1 MNLKIKVLVL
11 GGNGFIGSNL
21 VERLVTEGHQ
31 VRVYDRSPSRL
42 HVLDQKVEYQNGGF
56 SDVTSISKALHDI
69 DIVFH
74 LISGSIPSTS
84 NLSPADDVRDNLVD
98 TIGLLECMRKM
109 GITRIVYMSSG
120 GTIYG
125 DSDED
130 LINENHSLNPNCS
143 YGIVKLAV
151 EKYLTMYQR
160 LYDFEPVILR
170 VSNPYGPW
178 QSKVGIQGLISTLL
192 SKAISNE
199 QVEIWGDGEVVR
211 DYIHIDDVIEACLN
225 VMGSRS
231 TGIFNIGSG
240 VGHSINEVMKIVEEV
255 TQSKLEVKYSKR
267 RDLDVKKVVL
277 DISKAKKVLN
287 WAPKIAIKDGIK
299 THNNWVQ
306 SL

>member
-1 MNLKIKVLVL
+1 MKVLVL

-21 VERLVTEGHQ
+21 VERLVAEGHR
-31 VRVYDRSPSRL
+31 VRIYDRSPSRL
-42 HVLDQKVEYQNGGF
+42 NVLGQKVEHQNGNF
-56 SDVTSISKALHDI
+56 NDITSISQALHDI

-84 NLSPADDVRDNLVD
+84 NLSPADDARDNLVD
-98 TIGLLECMRKM
+98 TIGLLECMRKI

-125 DSDED
+125 NSNKD
-130 LINENHSLNPNCS
+130 LINEEHSLNPNCS

-151 EKYLTMYQR
+151 EKYLMMYQR

-178 QSKVGIQGLISTLL
+178 QSKVGIHGLIGTLL

-199 QVEIWGDGEVVR
+199 RVEIWGDGEVVR
-211 DYIHIDDVIEACLN
+211 DYIHIKDVIEACIN
-225 VMGSRS
+225 VMGSKS

-240 VGHSINEVMKIVEEV
+240 VGHSVNEVLKMVEEV
-255 TQSKLEVKYSKR
+255 TQSKLDVKYSKR

-277 DISKAKKVLN
+277 DISNAKKALN

-299 THNNWVQ
+299 THNDWLQ

>member
-1 MNLKIKVLVL
+1 MKVLVL

-21 VERLVTEGHQ
+21 VERLVAEGHR
-31 VRVYDRSPSRL
+31 VRIYDRSPSRL
-42 HVLDQKVEYQNGGF
+42 NVLGQKVEHQNGNF
-56 SDVTSISKALHDI
+56 NDITSISQALHDI

-84 NLSPADDVRDNLVD
+84 NLSPADDARDNLVD
-98 TIGLLECMRKM
+98 TIGLLECMRKI

-125 DSDED
+125 NSNKD
-130 LINENHSLNPNCS
+130 LINEEHSLNPNCS

-151 EKYLTMYQR
+151 EKYLMMYQR

-178 QSKVGIQGLISTLL
+178 QSKVGIHGLIGTLL

-199 QVEIWGDGEVVR
+199 RVEIWGDGEVVR
-211 DYIHIDDVIEACLN
+211 DYIHIKDVIEACIN
-225 VMGSRS
+225 VMGSKS

-240 VGHSINEVMKIVEEV
+240 VGHSVNEVLKMVEEV
-255 TQSKLEVKYSKR
+255 TQSKLDVKYSKR
-267 RDLDVKKVVL
+267 RDFDVKKVVL
-277 DISKAKKVLN
+277 DISNAKKVLN
-287 WAPKIAIKDGIK
+287 WAPKIAIEDGIK
-299 THNNWVQ
+299 THNDWLQ

>member
-1 MNLKIKVLVL
+1 MKVLVL

-21 VERLVTEGHQ
+21 VERLVTEGHR

-42 HVLDQKVEYQNGGF
+42 HVLDQKVEYQNGSF
-56 SDVTSISKALHDI
+56 SDITSISQVLHDI

-98 TIGLLECMRKM
+98 TIGLLECMRKI
-109 GITRIVYMSSG
+109 GVTRIVYMSSG

-125 DSDED
+125 DSSKD
-130 LINENHSLNPNCS
+130 LINEEHSLNPNCS

-151 EKYLTMYQR
+151 EKYLEMYQR
-160 LYDFEPVILR
+160 LYDFDPVILR

-178 QSKVGIQGLISTLL
+178 QSKVGVHGLIGTLL
-192 SKAISNE
+192 SKVISNE
-199 QVEIWGDGEVVR
+199 QIEIWGDGEVVR
-211 DYIHIDDVIEACLN
+211 DYIYISDVIEACIN
-225 VMGSRS
+225 VIGSKS

-240 VGHSINEVMKIVEEV
+240 AGHSVNEVLKMVAEV
-255 TQSKLEVKYSKR
+255 TQSKLDVKYSKR

-277 DISKAKKVLN
+277 DISKAKKMLN
-287 WAPKIAIKDGIK
+287 WAPRIAIKDGIK
-299 THNNWVQ
+299 TQNDWLQ

>member
-1 MNLKIKVLVL
+1 VNFKVKVLVL

-21 VERLVTEGHQ
+21 VERLVAEGHR
-31 VRVYDRSPSRL
+31 VRIYDRSPSRL
-42 HVLDQKVEYQNGGF
+42 NVLGQKVEQQNGNF
-56 SDVTSISKALHDI
+56 NDITSISQALHDI

-84 NLSPADDVRDNLVD
+84 NLSPADDARDNLVD
-98 TIGLLECMRKM
+98 TIGLLECMRKI

-125 DSDED
+125 NSNKD
-130 LINENHSLNPNCS
+130 LINEEHSLNPNCS

-151 EKYLTMYQR
+151 EKYLMMYQR

-178 QSKVGIQGLISTLL
+178 QSKVGIHGLIGTLL

-199 QVEIWGDGEVVR
+199 RVDIWGDGEVVR
-211 DYIHIDDVIEACLN
+211 DYIHIKDVIEACIN
-225 VMGSRS
+225 VMGSKS

-240 VGHSINEVMKIVEEV
+240 VGHSVNEVLKMVEEV
-255 TQSKLEVKYSKR
+255 TQSKLDVKYSKR
-267 RDLDVKKVVL
+267 RDFDVKKIVL
-277 DISKAKKVLN
+277 DISNAKKVLN

-299 THNNWVQ
+299 THNDWLQ

>member
-1 MNLKIKVLVL
+1 MKVLVL

-21 VERLVTEGHQ
+21 VERLVAEGHR
-31 VRVYDRSPSRL
+31 VRIYDRSPSRL
-42 HVLDQKVEYQNGGF
+42 NVLGQKVEHQNGNF
-56 SDVTSISKALHDI
+56 NDITSISQALHDI

-84 NLSPADDVRDNLVD
+84 NLSPADDARDNLVD
-98 TIGLLECMRKM
+98 TIGLLECMRKI

-125 DSDED
+125 NSNKD
-130 LINENHSLNPNCS
+130 LINEEHSLNPNCS

-151 EKYLTMYQR
+151 EKYLMMYQR

-170 VSNPYGPW
+170 VSNSYGPW
-178 QSKVGIQGLISTLL
+178 QSKVGIHGLIGTLL

-199 QVEIWGDGEVVR
+199 RVEIWGDGEVVR
-211 DYIHIDDVIEACLN
+211 DYIHIKDVIEACIN
-225 VMGSRS
+225 VMGSKS

-240 VGHSINEVMKIVEEV
+240 VGHSVNEVLKMVEEV
-255 TQSKLEVKYSKR
+255 TQSKLDVKYSKR

-277 DISKAKKVLN
+277 DISNAKKVLN

-299 THNNWVQ
+299 THNDWLQ

>member
-1 MNLKIKVLVL
+1 MNVLVL

-21 VERLVTEGHQ
+21 VERLVAEGHR
-31 VRVYDRSPSRL
+31 VRIYDRSPSRL
-42 HVLDQKVEYQNGGF
+42 NVLGQKVEYQSGNLN
-56 SDVTSISKALHDI
+56 DITSISQALNDI

-74 LISGSIPSTS
+74 LVSGSIPSTS

-98 TIGLLECMRKM
+98 TIGLLECMREM
-109 GITRIVYMSSG
+109 CITRIVYMSSG

-151 EKYLTMYQR
+151 EKYLLMYQR

-178 QSKVGIQGLISTLL
+178 QSKVGIHGLIGTLL
-192 SKAISNE
+192 SKVISNE
-199 QVEIWGDGEVVR
+199 QVEIWGDGEIVR
-211 DYIHIDDVIEACLN
+211 DYIHINDVIAACIN

-240 VGHSINEVMKIVEEV
+240 VGYSINEVMKMVEEV
-255 TQSKLEVKYSKR
+255 TQSKLDVKYSKR

-287 WAPKIAIKDGIK
+287 WVPKIAIKDGIK
-299 THNNWVQ
+299 THYDWLR

>member
-1 MNLKIKVLVL
+1 MKVLVL

-21 VERLVTEGHQ
+21 VERLVAEGHR
-31 VRVYDRSPSRL
+31 VRIYDRSPSRL
-42 HVLDQKVEYQNGGF
+42 NVLGQKVEHQNGNF
-56 SDVTSISKALHDI
+56 NDITSISQALHDI

-84 NLSPADDVRDNLVD
+84 NLSPADDARDNLVD
-98 TIGLLECMRKM
+98 TIGLLECMRKI

-125 DSDED
+125 NSNKD
-130 LINENHSLNPNCS
+130 LINEEHSLNPNCS

-151 EKYLTMYQR
+151 EKYLMMYQR

-178 QSKVGIQGLISTLL
+178 QSKVGIHGLIGTLL

-199 QVEIWGDGEVVR
+199 RVEIWGDGEVVR
-211 DYIHIDDVIEACLN
+211 DYIHIKDVIEACIN
-225 VMGSRS
+225 VMGSKS

-240 VGHSINEVMKIVEEV
+240 VGHSVNEVLKMVEEV
-255 TQSKLEVKYSKR
+255 TQSKLDVKYSKR

-277 DISKAKKVLN
+277 DISNAKKVLN

-299 THNNWVQ
+299 THNDWLQ